1 MMERLTLS
9 FFFFLFSAAKF
20 KGLCSYFGGYIG
32 YKSWGAVCLP
42 AATLYGKGL
51 KSDKEGQG
59 RFMIETL
66 AFKVFPDLAWNSFQ
80 FIHLP

>member
-1 MMERLTLS
+1 M
-9 FFFFLFSAAKF
+9 
-20 KGLCSYFGGYIG
+20 
-32 YKSWGAVCLP
+32 CLP

-66 AFKVFPDLAWNSFQ
+66 AFKVFLDLAWNSFQ